1 MAEKKKI
8 MIVEDDSALGMMYKA
23 KLESVGYEIILADNG
38 SDAIKIAQEDSADLI
53 LLDVIIPQLDGFSVL
68 TELKKNPKTKGI
80 PVIMSTNLGTD
91 EDRKKGESLG
101 AVDYLVK
108 SNFTPEELSKIIE
121 KYLK

>member
-1 MAEKKKI
+1 